1 MGVQTIGGF
10 KSFGQDPVNMLG
22 RAVGKLRKFN
32 DPNAKVYEN
41 QIADAMRKGTKPA
54 LDALY
59 FSLMQQPQFRK
70 MMQEDKVDESKP

>member
-1 MGVQTIGGF
+1 
-10 KSFGQDPVNMLG
+10 MLG
-22 RAVGKLRKFN
+22 RAVGKLQRFN

-41 QIADAMRKGTKPA
+41 QIGEAIRKGSKPA